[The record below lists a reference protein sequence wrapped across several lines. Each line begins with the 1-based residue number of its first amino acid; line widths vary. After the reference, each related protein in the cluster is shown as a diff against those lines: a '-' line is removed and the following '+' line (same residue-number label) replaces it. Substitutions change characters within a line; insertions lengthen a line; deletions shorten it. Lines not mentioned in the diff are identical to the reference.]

1 MVYDERKLIY
11 PQMEKIMNIIRM
23 GDASHSGD
31 FKVLREHGYPH
42 YLLLITKTPALFEY
56 EGEWREAPAGCALLF
71 RPGQRHSYTAL
82 GESYSDFWAHIQ
94 SSSPLLYEGFPF
106 GRPIPLAAPER
117 FTALFSVMLGEF
129 FSARRTRESVLSSLC
144 SALVEMLS
152 SEVELKGTLF
162 YSFLSL
168 REDIFRSP
176 ECEWTAEGAAARL
189 NLSKGYFHTLYKQ
202 YFGTTFLSD
211 VIISRVQ
218 AAEDLLSSSQE
229 SVSRIAERCGYLNEE
244 HFIRQF
250 SQFTGTTP
258 HRYRLKLKSQGAGK
272 SSESVREL

>member
-1 MVYDERKLIY
+1 
-11 PQMEKIMNIIRM
+11 
-23 GDASHSGD
+23 
-31 FKVLREHGYPH
+31 
-42 YLLLITKTPALFEY
+42 
-56 EGEWREAPAGCALLF
+56 
-71 RPGQRHSYTAL
+71 
-82 GESYSDFWAHIQ
+82 
-94 SSSPLLYEGFPF
+94 
-106 GRPIPLAAPER
+106 
-117 FTALFSVMLGEF
+117 MLGEF

-176 ECEWTAEGAAARL
+176 EREWTAEGAAARL
-189 NLSKGYFHTLYKQ
+189 SLSKGYFHTLYKQ

-218 AAEDLLSSSQE
+218 AAEDLLSSSRE

-258 HRYRLKLKSQGAGK
+258 HRYRLKAKAQSAGSGADNG
-272 SSESVREL
+272 LIGTN

>member
-1 MVYDERKLIY
+1 MAESAR
-11 PQMEKIMNIIRM
+11 
-23 GDASHSGD
+23 G
-31 FKVLREHGYPH
+31 LRAPLPPG
-42 YLLLITKTPALFEY
+42 A
-56 EGEWREAPAGCALLF
+56 EAQLYGARGCLF
-71 RPGQRHSYTAL
+71 RLL
-82 GESYSDFWAHIQ
+82 GAHQ
-94 SSSPLLYEGFPF
+94 SNSPLLYEGFPF

-117 FTALFSVMLGEF
+117 FFALFSVMLGEF

-202 YFGTTFLSD
+202 YFGTTFY
-211 VIISRVQ
+211 RM
-218 AAEDLLSSSQE
+218 SSSRACRRR
-229 SVSRIAERCGYLNEE
+229 RICSLPLRRASPA
-244 HFIRQF
+244 
-250 SQFTGTTP
+250 SQSAAAISTRSTSYANSHSLRARRRT
-258 HRYRLKLKSQGAGK
+258 AT
-272 SSESVREL
+272 V

>member
-1 MVYDERKLIY
+1 
-11 PQMEKIMNIIRM
+11 MNIIRM
-23 GDASHSGD
+23 GEASHAGD
-31 FKVLREHGYPH
+31 FQVLREHGYPH

-82 GESYSDFWAHIQ
+82 GEIYSDFWAHIQ
-94 SSSPLLYEGFPF
+94 SNSPLLYEGFPF
-106 GRPIPLAAPER
+106 ERPIPLAAPER
-117 FTALFSVMLGEF
+117 FFSLFSVMLGEF

-218 AAEDLLSSSQE
+218 TAEDLLSSSQE

-250 SQFTGTTP
+250 SQFAGTTP

>member
-1 MVYDERKLIY
+1 
-11 PQMEKIMNIIRM
+11 MNIIRM
-23 GDASHSGD
+23 GEAVHAGD
-31 FKVLREHGYPH
+31 FQVLREHGYPH

-71 RPGQRHSYTAL
+71 RPGQRHSYKAL
-82 GESYSDFWAHIQ
+82 GETYSDFWAHIQ

-106 GRPIPLAAPER
+106 GRPVPLAAPER
-117 FTALFSVMLGEF
+117 FFALFSVMLGEF

-176 ECEWTAEGAAARL
+176 EREWTAEGAAARL
-189 NLSKGYFHTLYKQ
+189 SLSKGYFHTLYKQ

-250 SQFTGTTP
+250 TQFTGTTP
-258 HRYRLKLKSQGAGK
+258 HRYRLKAKAQSAGSGADNG
-272 SSESVREL
+272 LIGIN